1 MKNLIPDNQISQTI
15 TQHLMQFGKLHLL
28 VDPKINDEFFLKNY
42 FDFESIVPV
51 RDRQDTVS
59 TDYECL
65 QLCTISKQSI
75 AESTQSKPTSVLEDI
90 IQNLNDKKSAAI
102 AILFSLYPINYI
114 QKQISN
120 AMFMRYDGSYYLFR
134 FYDPKVLNHLV
145 RIFDQQQL
153 DNLFG
158 VIEYWYYWHDNYIE
172 LNHKPEII
180 LSDINYQ
187 ISSRQWQQL
196 NIAQTYN
203 YYEYITTNQQNNTLT
218 TEQKKTLNQLLEWVY
233 MASYTQ
239 PDKHILNY
247 MVSYIMAQPPS
258 FFQSI
263 DKDLCANLINN
274 KDINKI
280 KQYFNEWQEG
290 IKHGI
295 A

>member
-1 MKNLIPDNQISQTI
+1 MKNSIPDNEISQTI

-28 VDPKINDEFFLKNY
+28 VDPKINDVFFLKNN

-75 AESTQSKPTSVLEDI
+75 AENTQSKPTSILENI

-102 AILFSLYPINYI
+102 AILFSLYPIDYI

-145 RIFDQQQL
+145 RIFNQQQL

-172 LNHKPEII
+172 LHHKPEII
-180 LSDINYQ
+180 LSDIDYQ
-187 ISSRQWQQL
+187 IDYRQWQQL
-196 NIAQTYN
+196 NIAQSYN
-203 YYEYITTNQQNNTLT
+203 YYEHITIKQQNNELT
-218 TEQKKTLNQLLEWVY
+218 VEQKDILNRLLDWIY
-233 MASYTQ
+233 IASYTQ
-239 PDKHILNY
+239 PDKQILNY
-247 MVSYIMAQPPS
+247 MVSYIMAQPPI

-280 KQYFNEWQEG
+280 KKYFNEWQEG